1 MTSGVWRIAW
11 QEFVLNRRNRWVM
24 SFAVL
29 FALMTTLI
37 SYFGMITSGYAGF
50 QDFVRTAAS
59 LANLGGFVIPLFAL
73 LLGVF
78 SFLSEREY
86 LELLTT
92 QPISRSRV
100 LMGKIAGLCL
110 TVLAA
115 SALGFG
121 LPGAIIAMSIGTEG
135 ARAYLMVVIFC
146 SLLAVVFVGLAVFIA
161 LVSQRRQIAL
171 GIAIGVWIFYELVY
185 GMLMLGTTLYL
196 PSNILGTSLLVGLI
210 GNPVDIAR
218 VLSLLQVGGPH
229 LFGPAGAT
237 LLKLAG
243 SQTTATVIGLV
254 GLIGWIVVPVG
265 LSMRI
270 FEKLDL

>member
-196 PSNILGTSLLVGLI
+196 PSKILGTSLLVGLI

-270 FEKLDL
+270 FEKQDL